1 MSVKYSYINL
11 FPSPIHILDVDGFDE
26 FKDDLI
32 DKIYELKEEDPKGM
46 SISNRNGWQSKGF
59 DVSDEGGIIHS
70 SILQGLRS
78 FPVVKNTT
86 TMVAS
91 AWININSPGAYNVK
105 HSHPESQLSGV
116 MWIKS
121 PKDGGVIEFE
131 NPNSHEAFTEMNAY
145 TEEFKEKNFV
155 YPVYWFTPTEGRI
168 VVFPSYLQHE
178 VRENKSN
185 EDRISISFNLILTNS
200 DRGRF
205 S

>member
-11 FPSPIHILDVDGFDE
+11 FPSLIHILDVDGFDE

-91 AWININSPGAYNVK
+91 AWVNINSPGAYNRL
-105 HSHPESQLSGV
+105 HTHPESQLSGV

-121 PKDGGVIEFE
+121 PKDSGVIEFE
-131 NPNSHEAFTEMNAY
+131 NPNSHEAFTEINAY
-145 TEEFKEKNFV
+145 VEEFKEKNSV
-155 YPVYWFTPTEGRI
+155 YPVYWFSPIEGRML
-168 VVFPSYLQHE
+168 VFPSHLRHLVE
-178 VRENKSN
+178 ENKSN
-185 EDRISISFNLILTNS
+185 EDRISISFNVTFTNS
-200 DRGRF
+200 TQGRF
-205 S
+205 